1 MSQKRSAS
9 KEMTLARS
17 AEFRKGT
24 KRIQC
29 GALTS
34 IIFQE
39 PITWALVI
47 FPLYY
52 FFFFTREM
60 DSVEKEGLVASLMQT
75 KTNSQ
80 LGRLRLLFPCLE
92 CKAVC

>member
-39 PITWALVI
+39 PITWALVMY
-47 FPLYY
+47 PLFY
-52 FFFFTREM
+52 FFFYLR
-60 DSVEKEGLVASLMQT
+60 DDPGEKEGLIAS
-75 KTNSQ
+75 
-80 LGRLRLLFPCLE
+80 
-92 CKAVC
+92 

>member
-34 IIFQE
+34 ILFQE

-52 FFFFTREM
+52 FFFYSR
-60 DSVEKEGLVASLMQT
+60 DGLRRKGGT
-75 KTNSQ
+75 
-80 LGRLRLLFPCLE
+80 GRKFD
-92 CKAVC
+92 AN